1 MSNFS
6 VLRTYRS
13 QFDSTLQTLI
23 QQDPA
28 RSDFK
33 LRSVKGKNSLSFDF
47 SKTHL
52 NLELLALAEA
62 FVENS
67 GLNEERERLFRGEKV
82 NLTENRAAEHPKVR
96 SPEYVETELGK
107 MREFVNAVHEG
118 HRIGSSN
125 KTFTDVINLG
135 IGGSDLGPRFVCD
148 ALSHFHIP
156 GLRCHFVANVDPEE
170 LLQTLKKVNP
180 ESTLFLIASKS
191 FSTQETLLNGAL
203 AKTWL
208 IESLKQKGI
217 EPKIER
223 HFVAISSNVE
233 KAVAFGI
240 QAENCFEMSD
250 SIGGRFSL
258 WSNIGLSI
266 ALQIGMNRFTE
277 LLAGA
282 HAMDNHFRTEPTRK
296 NIPVLMAL
304 ISLWYRN
311 FWGAQSY
318 AILPYSQRLALLPAF
333 LQQLEMESLGK
344 SVLKNGQPSP
354 HQTGGVIW
362 GGIGTNGQH
371 AFHQLIHQGTLLIP
385 ADFITI
391 EKSALDAT
399 LSPELQAHQTHQ
411 HEVLLKHAR
420 AQMQAL
426 VQGKT
431 REEAEAE
438 LRKAGHSKEAIA
450 LLAPHKM
457 IPGNRP
463 CVEIS
468 LNKLN
473 PFNLGQLLAAYEHKV
488 FALSVFLNI
497 NPFDQF
503 GVELGKALAEA

>member
-1 MSNFS
+1 
-6 VLRTYRS
+6 
-13 QFDSTLQTLI
+13 
-23 QQDPA
+23 
-28 RSDFK
+28 
-33 LRSVKGKNSLSFDF
+33 
-47 SKTHL
+47 
-52 NLELLALAEA
+52 
-62 FVENS
+62 
-67 GLNEERERLFRGEKV
+67 
-82 NLTENRAAEHPKVR
+82 
-96 SPEYVETELGK
+96 
-107 MREFVNAVHEG
+107 
-118 HRIGSSN
+118 
-125 KTFTDVINLG
+125 
-135 IGGSDLGPRFVCD
+135 
-148 ALSHFHIP
+148 
-156 GLRCHFVANVDPEE
+156 
-170 LLQTLKKVNP
+170 
-180 ESTLFLIASKS
+180 
-191 FSTQETLLNGAL
+191 
-203 AKTWL
+203 
-208 IESLKQKGI
+208 
-217 EPKIER
+217 
-223 HFVAISSNVE
+223 
-233 KAVAFGI
+233 VAFGI

>member
-1 MSNFS
+1 M
-6 VLRTYRS
+6 LRTYRS
-13 QFDSTLQTLI
+13 QLNFTLQELFER
-23 QQDPA
+23 DPERRA
-28 RSDFK
+28 FK
-33 LRSVKGKNSLSFDF
+33 VTSISGQESLDFDF
-47 SKTHL
+47 SRTHL
-52 NLELLALAEA
+52 DEESLGLFENFVTNSELTLERA
-62 FVENS
+62 
-67 GLNEERERLFRGEKV
+67 RLFAGETV
-82 NLTENRAAEHPKVR
+82 NITENRAAEHPHIR
-96 SPEYVETELGK
+96 RPEYVKTQLGK
-107 MREFVNAVHEG
+107 MRAFVKAVHEG
-118 HRIGSSN
+118 DRRGSANSP
-125 KTFTDVINLG
+125 FTDIINLG

-148 ALSHFHIP
+148 ALSHFHVS

-170 LLQTLKKVNP
+170 LLETLKKVNP
-180 ESTLFLIASKS
+180 ETTLFIIASKS
-191 FSTQETLLNGAL
+191 FRTQETLMNAEL
-203 AKTWL
+203 AKSWL
-208 IESLKQKGI
+208 IESLKKKGI
-217 EPKIER
+217 EPKVER
-223 HFVAISSNVE
+223 HFVAISSNVD

-240 QAENCFEMSD
+240 QSENCFEMSD

-266 ALQIGMNRFTE
+266 ALQIGMDHFTT

-282 HAMDNHFRTEPTRK
+282 HAMDEHFRTAPTRK

-311 FWGAQSY
+311 CWGAQSY
-318 AILPYSQRLALLPAF
+318 AILPYSQRLMLLPSF

-385 ADFITI
+385 ADFITVQRPTSG
-391 EKSALDAT
+391 EA
-399 LSPELQAHQTHQ
+399 LSPELKAHQTHQ
-411 HEVLLKHAR
+411 HQVLLKHAK

-431 REEAEAE
+431 REEAQTE
-438 LRKAGHSKEAIA
+438 LRKSGHHEETIDW
-450 LLAPHKM
+450 LASHKM

-463 CVEIS
+463 SVEIS
-468 LNKLN
+468 LPELN
-473 PFNLGQLLAAYEHKV
+473 PFHLGQLIAAYEHKV

-503 GVELGKALAEA
+503 GVELGKALAER